1 MAVANLRLVSSSPMR
16 EAGLRGRIGDVKR
29 SLYNEDHVAF
39 ADSFRRFVA
48 QEITPDYLKWEAEGI
63 APRSLYKKA
72 GDNGFIGMAIP
83 QEFGGGGSHDF
94 RFNSV
99 IAEEL
104 AYAGIGGAGQGL
116 TLHNDITTPYFTDIC
131 NDEQK
136 ARWLP
141 GIASGEL
148 ITAIAMTE
156 PGTGSDLAGIATTA
170 RRDGDRYILNGSKTF
185 ITNGINSDLVIVA
198 AKTDPSQRHAG
209 MSLMVVERSMAGF
222 ERGRNLDKIGMHSQ
236 DTAEL
241 FFNDVDVPVANL
253 IGEEGRAFHYLT
265 SNLAQER
272 LSIAISGVA
281 VARACVGWTVDYVK
295 ERQAFGKSISQFQN
309 TKFVLAEQRTEVDV
323 AQAFVD
329 QCILALNEGTL
340 TAPQAAQ
347 AKYWCT
353 ELQKR
358 VADKCLQLFGGYGYM
373 TEYPIARAYADA
385 RVTSIYGGTTEVMK
399 SIIAK
404 DMDL

>member
-1 MAVANLRLVSSSPMR
+1 
-16 EAGLRGRIGDVKR
+16 VKR

-48 QEITPDYLKWEAEGI
+48 QEITPDYLQWESDGI

-141 GIASGEL
+141 GIASGDL

-241 FFNDVDVPVANL
+241 FFNDVDVPVSNL

-295 ERQAFGKSISQFQN
+295 ERKAFGKSISQFQN

>member
-1 MAVANLRLVSSSPMR
+1 MR
-16 EAGLRGRIGDVKR
+16 GAGLRGRIGDVKR

-48 QEITPDYLKWEAEGI
+48 QEIAPDYLQWETDGI

-170 RRDGDRYILNGSKTF
+170 RRDGDRYILNGCKTF

-241 FFNDVDVPVANL
+241 FFNDVDVPVSNL

-295 ERQAFGKSISQFQN
+295 ERKAFGTSISQFQN

-404 DMDL
+404 DMEL

>member
-1 MAVANLRLVSSSPMR
+1 MR
-16 EAGLRGRIGDVKR
+16 EAGLKGRIGDVKR

-48 QEITPDYLKWEAEGI
+48 QEITPDYLQWEAEGI

-141 GIASGEL
+141 GIASGDL

-281 VARACVGWTVDYVK
+281 MARACVGWTVDYVK
-295 ERQAFGKSISQFQN
+295 ERKAFGKSISQFQN

>member
-1 MAVANLRLVSSSPMR
+1 
-16 EAGLRGRIGDVKR
+16 
-29 SLYNEDHVAF
+29 
-39 ADSFRRFVA
+39 
-48 QEITPDYLKWEAEGI
+48 
-63 APRSLYKKA
+63 
-72 GDNGFIGMAIP
+72 
-83 QEFGGGGSHDF
+83 
-94 RFNSV
+94 
-99 IAEEL
+99 
-104 AYAGIGGAGQGL
+104 
-116 TLHNDITTPYFTDIC
+116 
-131 NDEQK
+131 
-136 ARWLP
+136 
-141 GIASGEL
+141 
-148 ITAIAMTE
+148 
-156 PGTGSDLAGIATTA
+156 
-170 RRDGDRYILNGSKTF
+170 
-185 ITNGINSDLVIVA
+185 
-198 AKTDPSQRHAG
+198 
-209 MSLMVVERSMAGF
+209 
-222 ERGRNLDKIGMHSQ
+222 MHSQ

-295 ERQAFGKSISQFQN
+295 ERKAFGKSISQFQN

>member
-1 MAVANLRLVSSSPMR
+1 MIKRTF
-16 EAGLRGRIGDVKR
+16 GDVK
-29 SLYNEDHVAF
+29 
-39 ADSFRRFVA
+39 
-48 QEITPDYLKWEAEGI
+48 
-63 APRSLYKKA
+63 
-72 GDNGFIGMAIP
+72 
-83 QEFGGGGSHDF
+83 
-94 RFNSV
+94 
-99 IAEEL
+99 EEL
-104 AYAGIGGAGQGL
+104 RRVAGQTGL
-116 TLHNDITTPYFTDIC
+116 VVDDDRL
-131 NDEQK
+131 
-136 ARWLP
+136 R
-141 GIASGEL
+141 IA
-148 ITAIAMTE
+148 
-156 PGTGSDLAGIATTA
+156 
-170 RRDGDRYILNGSKTF
+170 
-185 ITNGINSDLVIVA
+185 V
-198 AKTDPSQRHAG
+198 
-209 MSLMVVERSMAGF
+209 
-222 ERGRNLDKIGMHSQ
+222 
-236 DTAEL
+236 
-241 FFNDVDVPVANL
+241 
-253 IGEEGRAFHYLT
+253 
-265 SNLAQER
+265 NLAQER

-295 ERQAFGKSISQFQN
+295 ERKAFGKSISQFQN

>member
-1 MAVANLRLVSSSPMR
+1 MR
-16 EAGLRGRIGDVKR
+16 EAGLRGRIGGVKR

-141 GIASGEL
+141 GIASGDL

-241 FFNDVDVPVANL
+241 FFNDVDVPVSNL

-295 ERQAFGKSISQFQN
+295 ERKAFGKSISQFQN

>member
-1 MAVANLRLVSSSPMR
+1 MR

-295 ERQAFGKSISQFQN
+295 ERKAFGKSISQFQN

>member
-1 MAVANLRLVSSSPMR
+1 MR

-29 SLYNEDHVAF
+29 SLYNEDHEAF

-141 GIASGEL
+141 GIASGDL

-241 FFNDVDVPVANL
+241 FFNDVDVPVSNL

-295 ERQAFGKSISQFQN
+295 ERKAFGKSISQFQN

-329 QCILALNEGTL
+329 QCIMALNEGTL

>member
-1 MAVANLRLVSSSPMR
+1 M
-16 EAGLRGRIGDVKR
+16 KR

-141 GIASGEL
+141 GIASGDL

-295 ERQAFGKSISQFQN
+295 ERKAFGKSISQFQN

>member
-1 MAVANLRLVSSSPMR
+1 M
-16 EAGLRGRIGDVKR
+16 KR

-48 QEITPDYLKWEAEGI
+48 QEITPDYLQWEAEGI

-295 ERQAFGKSISQFQN
+295 ERKAFGKSISQFQN

>member
-1 MAVANLRLVSSSPMR
+1 
-16 EAGLRGRIGDVKR
+16 VKR
-29 SLYNEDHVAF
+29 SLYNEDHEAF

-141 GIASGEL
+141 GIASGDL

-295 ERQAFGKSISQFQN
+295 ERKAFGKSISQFQN

-329 QCILALNEGTL
+329 QCIMALNEGTL

>member
-16 EAGLRGRIGDVKR
+16 EAGLRGRIGGVKR

-198 AKTDPSQRHAG
+198 AKTDPLQRHAG

>member
-1 MAVANLRLVSSSPMR
+1 MR
-16 EAGLRGRIGDVKR
+16 EAGLRGRIGGVKR

-148 ITAIAMTE
+148 ITAVAMTE

-295 ERQAFGKSISQFQN
+295 ERKAFGKSISQFQN

>member
-1 MAVANLRLVSSSPMR
+1 MR

-253 IGEEGRAFHYLT
+253 LGEEGRAFHYLT

-295 ERQAFGKSISQFQN
+295 ERKAFGKSISQFQN